1 MKKRAYIITGGA
13 NGIGRAIVEAVVAQ
27 GDLAL
32 AIDTDDLSGAMLEKR
47 YAPDAFRFFK
57 GDISEKRALEEFVTW
72 AAEAA
77 GEIHAL
83 VNNACYSLGGLSGC
97 GYEDF
102 EKVLRVGLTAPFYLT
117 KLLLPH
123 FAPGASVVNI
133 ASTRAFM
140 SQPET
145 ESYSA
150 AKGGIAALTHAMSAS
165 LSGRVRVNA
174 ISPGWIDTGAWQHEA
189 DYAPEY
195 SEGDFRQ
202 HPAGRVGRPEDIAS
216 MVTYLCSDKAEFICG
231 QNIVIDGGMTRLMIY
246 HNDFGWTLEPTRR
259 NLD

>member
-27 GDLAL
+27 GDLVL
-32 AIDTDDLSGAMLEKR
+32 AIDTDDLSGAMLEER

-57 GDISEKRALEEFVTW
+57 GDISEKRVLDEFVPW
-72 AAEAA
+72 AVKLA

-83 VNNACYSLGGLSGC
+83 VNNACFSLGGLSAC

-102 EKVLRVGLTAPFYLT
+102 EKVLRVGVTAPFYLT
-117 KLLLPH
+117 KLLVPH
-123 FAPGASVVNI
+123 FAPSASVVNI

-150 AKGGIAALTHAMSAS
+150 AKGGITALPHAMSAS

-174 ISPGWIDTGAWQHEA
+174 ISPGWIDTGAWQREA
-189 DYAPEY
+189 DYTPEY
-195 SEGDFRQ
+195 SEGDVRQ

-231 QNIVIDGGMTRLMIY
+231 ENIIIDGGMTRLMIY
-246 HNDFGWTLEPTRR
+246 HNDFGWKLEPPACNR
-259 NLD
+259 D

>member
-174 ISPGWIDTGAWQHEA
+174 ISPGWIDVSEWQKRRQRRPAELSDRDHL
-189 DYAPEY
+189 
-195 SEGDFRQ
+195 Q
-202 HPAGRVGRPEDIAS
+202 HPAGRVGTPEDIAALAAYLLS
-216 MVTYLCSDKAEFICG
+216 EEAGFVTG
-231 QNIVIDGGMTRLMIY
+231 QNFVVDGGMTRKMIY
-246 HNDFGWTLEPTRR
+246 EE
-259 NLD
+259 